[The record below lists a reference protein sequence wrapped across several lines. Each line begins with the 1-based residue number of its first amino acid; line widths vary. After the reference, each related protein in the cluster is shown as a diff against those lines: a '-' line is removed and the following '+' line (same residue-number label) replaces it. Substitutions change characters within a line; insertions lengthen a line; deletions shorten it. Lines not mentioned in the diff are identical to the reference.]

1 MVSRELLRSGSDLTE
16 DPYLRDGLTYE
27 ANPHLLE
34 TLGGND
40 PPFEREYDDICE
52 EHGRRNVEYVC
63 RLFYLKSWKKSHGEY
78 PYSLSYL
85 QLKAILAIE
94 EEIALRTAKQAYDSA
109 EKSRQM
115 QRSTSAPPTRTP
127 STGNVGGIQKGVPV
141 NRF

>member
-1 MVSRELLRSGSDLTE
+1 M
-16 DPYLRDGLTYE
+16 TYE

-34 TLGGND
+34 TLGGHD
-40 PPFEREYDDICE
+40 PPFEREYDEICN
-52 EHGRRNVEYVC
+52 EHGRGAVEYVC
-63 RLFYLKSWKKSHGEY
+63 RLFYLRSWKKYHGEY

-94 EEIALRTAKQAYDSA
+94 EEVALRSAKQAFDSA

-115 QRSTSAPPTRTP
+115 NRSGSVPLPQTP
-127 STGNVGGIQKGVPV
+127 AVGGVHKGLPI

>member
-1 MVSRELLRSGSDLTE
+1 
-16 DPYLRDGLTYE
+16 
-27 ANPHLLE
+27 
-34 TLGGND
+34 LGGYD
-40 PPFEREYDDICE
+40 PPFEREYDEICE

-63 RLFYLKSWKKSHGEY
+63 RLFYLKSWKKHHGEY

-94 EEIALRTAKQAYDSA
+94 EEVALRTAKQAYDSA

-115 QRSTSAPPTRTP
+115 QRSASTSVPRQP
-127 STGNVGGIQKGVPV
+127 SVGGVQKGVPI